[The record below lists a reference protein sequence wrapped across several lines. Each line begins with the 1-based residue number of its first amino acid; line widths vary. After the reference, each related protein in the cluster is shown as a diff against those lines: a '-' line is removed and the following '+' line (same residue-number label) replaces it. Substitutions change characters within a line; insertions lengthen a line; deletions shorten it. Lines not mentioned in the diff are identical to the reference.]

1 MRLMTRITA
10 MVAGRPAAKRRS
22 RKTPG
27 QTRPAPITTAENHS
41 RLTNR
46 CGKVVEA
53 TDTILRFN
61 TSFFYDSIFP
71 YVFFGTVASR
81 ENGRKSLKFRI
92 EYKCFKYFDIQFADR
107 CGPVEI
113 WGNQPTFW
121 YVFYYHGCAMHAN
134 RVNRVHDCFFFF
146 FFRGCFALFLFFLA
160 HLLCFVLF
168 FHQWN
173 MRKPGR
179 INGIFLYSTALN

>member
-146 FFRGCFALFLFFLA
+146 FFSRLFCSFSFLFGAFVVF
-160 HLLCFVLF
+160 CFVF
-168 FHQWN
+168 SSMEHEKAWSHQWH
-173 MRKPGR
+173 
-179 INGIFLYSTALN
+179 FFV